1 MACNERNSSVELF
14 RIIAALLVMIVHLN
28 GWFLSLENITLYS
41 NHSLSGLAQTFI
53 SSISIVCVNCFLIIS
68 GFYGIKFKLKNVWNI
83 YLTLV
88 SIYVP
93 FYILESIIS
102 KEFSLISFL
111 GAFVALHR
119 ESYFVQCYLMLIV
132 LSPILNA
139 FIEKQNSY
147 ILRYSLLFAV
157 IAFVFDCIFENQCL
171 SFNHGFSLT
180 HFIFIY
186 ILARTAFIYQD
197 KLKQVK
203 SRYYLL
209 VYLVCCILIASL
221 KTLGCPWAFYYTN
234 PLNVIASF
242 SLFIPFL
249 KHSFHNKIV
258 NDLAKSSLS
267 AYIMHITPP
276 LMSFIAYYNSEIY
289 LNFSYFTY
297 LLLII
302 IGSIIIY
309 IICYIYD
316 RMRFIVFSRFTD
328 KMYDFLVDLFVRN
341 KTKKISNA

>member
-14 RIIAALLVMIVHLN
+14 RILAALLVIIVHLN

-41 NHSLSGLAQTFI
+41 NHSLSGLLQTFVTA
-53 SSISIVCVNCFLIIS
+53 ISIVCVNCFLIIS
-68 GFYGIKFKLKNVWNI
+68 GFFGIKFKLRSIWNI
-83 YLTLV
+83 YLNLV
-88 SIYVP
+88 FIYVP
-93 FYILESIIS
+93 FYILESILS

-111 GAFVALHR
+111 GGLVALHK
-119 ESYFVQCYLMLIV
+119 ESYFVQCYLMLMF

-139 FIEKQNSY
+139 FIEKQNNH
-147 ILRYSLLFAV
+147 ILCYSMLFAV

-197 KLKQVK
+197 KLKQMK
-203 SRYYLL
+203 SRYYLFI
-209 VYLVCCILIASL
+209 YLVCCILIASL
-221 KTLGCPWAFYYTN
+221 KMLGCPWAFYYTN

-249 KHSFHNKIV
+249 KHSFHSKVV
-258 NDLAKSSLS
+258 NDLARSSFS
-267 AYIMHITPP
+267 VYIMHITPP
-276 LMSFIAYYNSEIY
+276 LMSFIVYYNSEIY
-289 LNFSYFTY
+289 LNFNYFTY
-297 LLLII
+297 LLMII

-309 IICYIYD
+309 IVCYVYD
-316 RMRFIVFSRFTD
+316 RMRLFVFSRFTD
-328 KMYDFLVDLFVRN
+328 RVYDFLEDLFVKN
-341 KTKKISNA
+341 KIKKISNA